1 MLSKGK
7 FICMLKRKF
16 CVASFSFR
24 FPQWNHL
31 FYFLLQRIILILNCS
46 RYFICS
52 ESIKKD
58 LNVLTYC
65 QEKIT
70 RFKNDNYMLPQIE
83 NGRFCIKN
91 ERWAT
96 QSQLTEPLV
105 IQIISLITG
114 KMVAGQA
121 RAMETTSSEDN
132 FRIICRYL
140 NLVKNQ
146 RIYCFSSCP
155 KYLPPLCMY
164 LTVGKY
170 ISGNII

>member
-1 MLSKGK
+1 
-7 FICMLKRKF
+7 
-16 CVASFSFR
+16 VT
-24 FPQWNHL
+24 
-31 FYFLLQRIILILNCS
+31 FLN
-46 RYFICS
+46 YVTG
-52 ESIKKD
+52 
-58 LNVLTYC
+58 NVLTYC

-83 NGRFCIKN
+83 NGRFYIKN

-132 FRIICRYL
+132 FLIICRYL

-164 LTVGKY
+164 VLTCVQVFFFFVKEKLVFDCIMFIHNMAIHDCVFKNY
-170 ISGNII
+170 KLSTKRTLIEIYEYHIIDYED